1 MNATTTK
8 VRLAEMTS
16 AEMRATIPAN
26 PVILLPVGSHEDHGP
41 QGPMGDFMS
50 GEKIAELIARRST
63 AAGTR
68 TLVAP
73 VLPFGGANFFGS
85 TPGGIALSQTTIRA
99 VFSNMLEDLLRHG
112 LKRVI
117 FINGHNGNVEPIRDV
132 TQAIYR
138 RDGTIIPS
146 FYLWA
151 VSDTILRR
159 QRGNEIA
166 GRANGHGSDPLTSVN
181 MHLFP
186 DCVRA
191 DLIEPT
197 PEPGEVLGAAVS
209 GFGTIRF
216 DGVDMHVPVEMDEI
230 GPNGVWAADPSL
242 ASREVGEK
250 LVETLTD
257 IGARFVQHYAAQ
269 TR

>member
-1 MNATTTK
+1 MNAAANK
-8 VRLAEMTS
+8 VRLAELTS
-16 AEMRATIPAN
+16 AEMRARLPAD
-26 PVILLPVGSHEDHGP
+26 PVVLLPVGSHEDHGP
-41 QGPMGDFMS
+41 QAPMGDFMS
-50 GEKIAELIARRST
+50 AERIAELIARRAS
-63 AAGTR
+63 AAGSP

-99 VFSNMLEDLLRHG
+99 VFSDMLEDLLRHG
-112 LKRVI
+112 LKRLI

-132 TQAIYR
+132 TQVIYR
-138 RDGTIIPS
+138 RDGLIIPS

-159 QRGNEIA
+159 QRGNEMA
-166 GRANGHGSDPLTSVN
+166 GRANGHGGDPMTSVN
-181 MHLFP
+181 MYLFP

-191 DLIEPT
+191 DLIEAT
-197 PEPGEVLGAAVS
+197 PEPGEVLGVTVS

-250 LVETLTD
+250 LVESLTD
-257 IGARFVQHYAAQ
+257 IGARFVQHYAG
-269 TR
+269 RPR